1 MQKPETAHEPSAIG
15 VATLDD
21 DSPADLCAL
30 LFELI
35 PSDEPALIVGRRS
48 AAAMLA
54 DILVASE
61 DMSS

>member
-1 MQKPETAHEPSAIG
+1 MQKPEIAHEPSAIG
-15 VATLDD
+15 VATFDD
-21 DSPADLCAL
+21 DSPADLCASL
-30 LFELI
+30 LELI
-35 PSDEPALIVGRRS
+35 PSNEPALVIGRRN